1 MEKLT
6 QHEIVVMFLA
16 VGALLAAARVF
27 GETARFFR
35 QPAILGEI
43 IAGIVLG
50 PAVLG
55 RIAPGLQA
63 FLFPRQGH
71 NAIALDALTT
81 VAVVLFLLVAGMEVD
96 LSRVWKQGRTALVV
110 SVIGMAFP
118 FAVGFG
124 AGWIAPA
131 TLGRE
136 PGADPTIFALFF
148 ATALA
153 ISALP
158 VIAKTLMD
166 LNIYRTDIGTT
177 IVSAAI
183 VDDLAGWIIFG
194 VILGMMGGAGG
205 AHGGGAPMTIGLTLG
220 FALVV
225 LTAGRWLVNRAIP
238 WLQAYVSWPGGVLG
252 FAFSLAFFGAAF
264 TDWIGIHAV
273 FGSYLIGIAVG
284 DSAHL
289 REETRATIDRFISF
303 IFAPLFFASLGLKVD
318 IAANFDLEIVVAV
331 LVIACLVK
339 LVGCVAGARLIG
351 VEWHEAWGIGF
362 GLNARGA
369 MEIILGLLALQA
381 GVIGERLFVA
391 LVIMALVTSMIS
403 GPMMQRVLGLRKPQ
417 RFTSHITARA
427 FVARMVARDSRDAI
441 RELAE
446 AVAAA
451 TGYDVDAIMRATLL
465 QEDRA
470 PSGLVNGLAVPHAR
484 IDGLVSPIVGVGISR
499 LGVDFDAPD
508 GRLSRL
514 IFLVLTPKSDDG
526 AEQSSIIAD
535 IALNFKEASL
545 REQALRV
552 ETYTEFRAL
561 VRYAEESFSDVGMD
575 GQITVSAGRE

>member
-1 MEKLT
+1 MDKLS

-16 VGALLAAARVF
+16 LGTLLAAARLF
-27 GETARFFR
+27 GEAARYFR
-35 QPAILGEI
+35 QPAVLGEI
-43 IAGIVLG
+43 VAGVLLG

-55 RIAPGLQA
+55 RLAPEAETL
-63 FLFPRQGH
+63 LFPRHGP

-81 VAVVLFLLVAGMEVD
+81 LAVVLFLLVAGMEVD
-96 LSRVWKQGRTALVV
+96 LSRVWKQGRTAIVISVV
-110 SVIGMAFP
+110 GMAFP
-118 FAVGFG
+118 FAVGL
-124 AGWIAPA
+124 AAASLAPD

-166 LNIYRTDIGTT
+166 LNIYRSDVGMT

-205 AHGGGAPMTIGLTLG
+205 AHGGGAAVTVGLTLA
-220 FALVV
+220 FAAVI

-252 FAFSLAFFGAAF
+252 FALSLAFFGAAF

-284 DSAHL
+284 DSQHL
-289 REETRATIDRFISF
+289 REETRHTIDRFISF

-318 IAANFDLEIVVAV
+318 IAANFDLQIVASVLVVACV
-331 LVIACLVK
+331 GK
-339 LVGCVAGARLIG
+339 LVGCVLGARLIG
-351 VEWHEAWGIGF
+351 VERRVAWGIGF

-391 LVIMALVTSMIS
+391 LVIMALVTSVMS

-417 RFTSHITARA
+417 RFTNHITARA
-427 FVARMVARDSRDAI
+427 FVARMQARTYAEAI
-441 RELAE
+441 RELAD

-451 TGYDVDAIMRATLL
+451 TGLEAEPIARAALA
-465 QEDRA
+465 QEERA
-470 PSGLVNGLAVPHAR
+470 PSGLVNNLAVPHAR
-484 IDGLVSPIVGVGISR
+484 LGELTSPVVGVGISR
-499 LGVDFDAPD
+499 FGIDFDAPD

-514 IFLVLTPKSDDG
+514 VFLVLTPKADDG
-526 AEQSSIIAD
+526 AAQSAILAD
-535 IALNFKEASL
+535 IAMNFKDDAL
-545 REQALRV
+545 RERALRV
-552 ETYTEFRAL
+552 ESYVEFRAL

-575 GQITVSAGRE
+575 GQVPAAARE